1 MNEGILGGFG
11 GLLTTTPNRLIKETR
26 YTSGTGNHQF
36 REVTNYVK
44 VMLVGGGGSGAV
56 GDGGTSGCTGGSGAE
71 TVIYD
76 GPFIF
81 TSRTVLYEVGAG
93 GAARVAYPQDGLAGS
108 RTRLDLLFAMPG
120 RAGIRG
126 AGGSIIMG
134 GSVPVGGGVDIES
147 TSAGNTGING
157 ILRIPGGAAGLSA
170 GGGDP
175 AYAGGKAAGFPF
187 GFDNAIVPNLQYIVN
202 TGSSLSCNASGGGSS
217 LLGLGGSG
225 HNTNGLPGTGYGA
238 GGGGVRSATG
248 TSGAGSGGIII
259 IMEYLQ

>member
-93 GAARVAYPQDGLAGS
+93 GAAVVNTKDGLAGS

-120 RAGIRG
+120 RAGIRA
-126 AGGSIIMG
+126 AGGAIITG
-134 GSVPVGGGVDIES
+134 TSVPVGGGVDIGS
-147 TSAGNTGING
+147 TSTGVYG
-157 ILRIPGGAAGLSA
+157 ILRIPGGAAGISTNS
-170 GGGDP
+170 GSP
-175 AYAGGKAAGFPF
+175 ANAGGKAAGFPF
-187 GFDNAIVPNLQYIVN
+187 GFNGITADNQLFIVN
-202 TGSSLSCNASGGGSS
+202 TGGASSYYTSGGGSS

-225 HNTNGLPGTGYGA
+225 HDTNGLPGTGYGA
-238 GGGGVRSATG
+238 GGGGARSASG